1 MPEKKQVDSS
11 AAAVKPA
18 PAADK
23 GAEKLLKER
32 LYFSPAPHIRDNDNV
47 SKIMWSVVA
56 ALVPATLFGIY
67 FFGLFALR
75 VILIAIA
82 STMFFEWAGMKFFKN
97 HGSLG
102 DGSAVIT
109 GILLALNLPS
119 SSPWWMVVV
128 GGFVAM
134 IIAKQCYGGLGFN
147 PFNPALVARVALL
160 IAWPSRMT
168 TFWGPG
174 NVFSKVDAVS
184 MPTPMGIWK
193 VEMISKGTVN
203 GAGQISL
210 WDMFVGNI
218 GGSIG
223 EVSALAL
230 LIGGLFMLYR
240 KIITWHIPAAYI
252 GTVAIMTTA
261 FWIYNP
267 HKYINPLFHIFGGGL
282 MLGAIFMATDM
293 VTSPVTKKGM
303 IVFGIGCGILTFV
316 IRMFGGY
323 PEGVSF
329 SILIMNAFTP
339 LIEKF
344 TEPKPFGAVK
354 GGKK

>member
-1 MPEKKQVDSS
+1 MPEKKQVESS
-11 AAAVKPA
+11 APAAKPA

-23 GAEKLLKER
+23 STEKLLKER
-32 LYFSPAPHIRDNDNV
+32 LYFSPAPHLRDSDNV

-56 ALVPATLFGIY
+56 ALVPATLFGVY
-67 FFGLFALR
+67 FFGLYALR
-75 VILIAIA
+75 VILIAVA
-82 STMFFEWAGMKFFKN
+82 SNLFFEWAGMKFFKN
-97 HGSLG
+97 PGKLG

-128 GGFVAM
+128 GSFVAM

-168 TFWGPG
+168 TFWTPG
-174 NVFSKVDAVS
+174 NIFSKVDAVS

-193 VEMISKGTVN
+193 VEMISKGTVH
-203 GAGQISL
+203 GAQQISL

-230 LIGGLFMLYR
+230 IIGGLFMIFR
-240 KIITWHIPAAYI
+240 KVITWHIPVTYI
-252 GTVAIMTTA
+252 GTVAVMTSA
-261 FWIYNP
+261 FWISDP

-303 IVFGIGCGILTFV
+303 VVFGIGCGILTV
-316 IRMFGGY
+316 LIRMFGGY